1 MKKAKRVIGRLRVD
15 SNKEKLAEAVETAHL
30 YKVACDTYREKKNT
44 ISDPIEKAEA
54 RVNYEAD
61 HAEMHSNLRKITKF
75 GLLLGYTEDEIN
87 LIKDTVFW
95 GPEGKPEVRDIRFL
109 EELQNDFN

>member
-1 MKKAKRVIGRLRVD
+1 MKIGRRVIGRLRVD

-44 ISDPIEKAEA
+44 ISDPIERAEA

-61 HAEMHSNLRKITKF
+61 HAEMHRNLRKITKF
-75 GLLLGYTEDEIN
+75 GMLLGYTEDEIN

-109 EELQNDFN
+109 QELQNDFN